1 MLNFKFNKKLVS
13 TRELLGE
20 LGLSL
25 PWLDNKKNRWRKRGF
40 DCWDMG
46 LRLIGN
52 SALWDPIVF
61 LNWLSENKLK
71 NLPKELRE
79 QRIVAFVSRNSSEQ
93 S

>member
-1 MLNFKFNKKLVS
+1 MLNFKFDKKLVS
-13 TRELLGE
+13 TKELLGE

-40 DCWDMG
+40 ACWDMG

-79 QRIVAFVSRNSSEQ
+79 QRLVAFVSRNSSEQ